1 MSAAKKCD
9 RCKEFYE
16 PFKSSGPF
24 LVDQNTTNR
33 NLYVDLC
40 PNCTDT
46 LKKWLKGDVQM
57 IIFTG
62 DEEAADEQHDHGDD

>member
-16 PFKSSGPF
+16 PFDPGHYIVKGR
-24 LVDQNTTNR
+24 LEEI
-33 NLYVDLC
+33 VDLC

-57 IIFTG
+57 IVFTG
-62 DEEAADEQHDHGDD
+62 DEEIKDGESETE

>member
-16 PFKSSGPF
+16 PFNPGRYIVEGSKEEGGKI
-24 LVDQNTTNR
+24 
-33 NLYVDLC
+33 VDLC
-40 PNCTDT
+40 PNCADT

-57 IIFTG
+57 IVFTG
-62 DEEAADEQHDHGDD
+62 DEEIKDGESETE

>member
-16 PFKSSGPF
+16 PFYPGFYIVKGR
-24 LVDQNTTNR
+24 LEVI
-33 NLYVDLC
+33 VDLC
-40 PNCTDT
+40 PNCADT

-57 IIFTG
+57 IVFTG
-62 DEEAADEQHDHGDD
+62 DEEAADEPEQAAE

>member
-16 PFKSSGPF
+16 PFNPGFYIVKGP
-24 LVDQNTTNR
+24 LVEI
-33 NLYVDLC
+33 VDLC

-46 LKKWLKGDVQM
+46 LIKWLKGDVQM
-57 IIFTG
+57 IVFTG
-62 DEEAADEQHDHGDD
+62 DEEAADDPEQASE

>member
-16 PFKSSGPF
+16 PFNPGRYIVEGSKGAG
-24 LVDQNTTNR
+24 DKI
-33 NLYVDLC
+33 VDLC
-40 PNCTDT
+40 PNCADT

-57 IIFTG
+57 IVFTG
-62 DEEAADEQHDHGDD
+62 DEEAADDPEQAAE